1 MATTNG
7 DIMLSRTDALPDNLE
22 PQSRDDCS
30 SDSNSSICIPR
41 SSSPPRPA
49 RVGLPDH
56 LNLDNKAAPAAEPPL
71 GTMTSGPLA
80 RKLNSKER
88 RKEQRRKQQRKEE
101 RQRRA
106 DAADIAAALAT
117 ASKRQ
122 CVRPN
127 EGPKLHP
134 IVLNFAGIM
143 AKLSGVPHY
152 PPPAGPFYTASDQ
165 LVGVLR
171 KLIHTWDIDCALCRL
186 HYKAPDTT
194 THRLENCDCLD
205 ESSDARCWLTMFKS
219 YHASCNGKGSR
230 CSECLFPST
239 LCLRTVYR
247 EDMDEEYGHEKEAR
261 ENWGVIYMEAQCDW
275 VKVIQRKQL
284 CKMCVRGVA
293 TGLVRKVRAIQAELE
308 AAVVEIPQP
317 LLAFFLMAETSALTP
332 ASILSVG
339 RNVALPALPLP
350 EMSRANIQA
359 TLALLAEKTKFVMMI
374 VWARSLHGVEMAP
387 VQILWAAMLSSVDA
401 SCFAACS

>member
-1 MATTNG
+1 MIVARDQPVAPRPRCMGPLASGTGRPARTPSSRVATINSPYMATTNG

-71 GTMTSGPLA
+71 GTMTSGPLV

-275 VKVIQRKQL
+275 VKVIQRFVSGCMVVGGCLERCGGISVLGSAALDHMGWQDWQ
-284 CKMCVRGVA
+284 
-293 TGLVRKVRAIQAELE
+293 GLRENGPNHIQCWLQEMD
-308 AAVVEIPQP
+308 EISGLRCPR
-317 LLAFFLMAETSALTP
+317 LLKLFWFLAH
-332 ASILSVG
+332 V
-339 RNVALPALPLP
+339 
-350 EMSRANIQA
+350 
-359 TLALLAEKTKFVMMI
+359 
-374 VWARSLHGVEMAP
+374 
-387 VQILWAAMLSSVDA
+387 
-401 SCFAACS
+401 AACVVR